1 VQDLN
6 ALRSAEEEIATGIVD
21 GSNLLVMDMDLCV
34 RCGNCSLA
42 CHKMH
47 GQSRLLRRGIQIQR
61 PVSLNKQRLQHALV
75 PQVCMHCKDP
85 ECLTGCPTGSIFRA
99 PLGHVDID
107 AATCIGC
114 FDCATQCPYDAITMV
129 PRQSNDA
136 PPTFV
141 QKLSRAFALRPA
153 TISTATTSDDVV
165 AIKCNLCVDTP
176 LNPKGAGRQRYSCEE
191 NCPTGALVRV
201 NPIEYFT
208 ELGSTQGLA
217 FQDETHA
224 VGRNIHKSDP
234 LARAWNIAGALL
246 SILVAVATIVGLA
259 KYGFD
264 TPLGNTWLT
273 MRWLTGIVGL
283 AGVAAVMTYPLRKQ
297 VYRRRAG
304 ALRYWMLAHIYLGV
318 VAGIVLLLHAGTH
331 TGGLLTTLLY
341 IAFDVVIL
349 SGVVGILSYL
359 IAPRI
364 MTRIEGE
371 PLLVEDLQGRQ
382 KELAT
387 EQQSILEKSQGWLK
401 EEITEKIYPRFLSK
415 GFLFR
420 QLMRREDLKAL
431 LAEAREEFKERI
443 TRVATDDERELLL
456 EALETAI
463 TLRRVDALL
472 LLHRSLRFWI
482 PVHVISTALML
493 ALMIVHIVQVIFFK
507 V

>member
-1 VQDLN
+1 
-6 ALRSAEEEIATGIVD
+6 
-21 GSNLLVMDMDLCV
+21 
-34 RCGNCSLA
+34 
-42 CHKMH
+42 
-47 GQSRLLRRGIQIQR
+47 
-61 PVSLNKQRLQHALV
+61 
-75 PQVCMHCKDP
+75 
-85 ECLTGCPTGSIFRA
+85 
-99 PLGHVDID
+99 
-107 AATCIGC
+107 
-114 FDCATQCPYDAITMV
+114 
-129 PRQSNDA
+129 
-136 PPTFV
+136 
-141 QKLSRAFALRPA
+141 
-153 TISTATTSDDVV
+153 
-165 AIKCNLCVDTP
+165 
-176 LNPKGAGRQRYSCEE
+176 
-191 NCPTGALVRV
+191 
-201 NPIEYFT
+201 
-208 ELGSTQGLA
+208 
-217 FQDETHA
+217 
-224 VGRNIHKSDP
+224 
-234 LARAWNIAGALL
+234 
-246 SILVAVATIVGLA
+246 
-259 KYGFD
+259 
-264 TPLGNTWLT
+264 
-273 MRWLTGIVGL
+273 
-283 AGVAAVMTYPLRKQ
+283 
-297 VYRRRAG
+297 
-304 ALRYWMLAHIYLGV
+304 MLAHIYLGV

-349 SGVVGILSYL
+349 SGVVGILCYL

-382 KELAT
+382 KELAS
-387 EQQSILEKSQGWLK
+387 EQQAILEKSQGWLK

-456 EALETAI
+456 DALETAI